1 MIKFSE
7 NIKGGE
13 EEEEETVEL
22 TEEALKDDE
31 QDFKFKD
38 TIERQ
43 LE

>member
-7 NIKGGE
+7 NIKGG

-31 QDFKFKD
+31 QDFKFKN
-38 TIERQ
+38 TNEKQ

>member
-13 EEEEETVEL
+13 EEEEETIEL
-22 TEEALKDDE
+22 TEEALKGDE
-31 QDFKFKD
+31 QDFKFKN
-38 TIERQ
+38 TNEKQ